1 MVFLQTLGWLSF
13 FDSLQING
21 CQTLA
26 YFLCF
31 SSFVSPA
38 RLWKS
43 SRSPEQKPS
52 RHENRQPATDS
63 KHPEQLQGSLTDQ
76 IYSVDWHCNRVK
88 HIYMSKQPI
97 AVRHVHLVMTAGTLA
112 RRKKEPA
119 RPSGEG
125 WFSAIGSGARDRKA
139 GPGSRMDVFVVVTL

>member
-88 HIYMSKQPI
+88 HIYIYVEAADCRSSCAPCHDRRDPCSKE
-97 AVRHVHLVMTAGTLA
+97 
-112 RRKKEPA
+112 K
-119 RPSGEG
+119 
-125 WFSAIGSGARDRKA
+125 GARATFR
-139 GPGSRMDVFVVVTL
+139 RRVVFRNW